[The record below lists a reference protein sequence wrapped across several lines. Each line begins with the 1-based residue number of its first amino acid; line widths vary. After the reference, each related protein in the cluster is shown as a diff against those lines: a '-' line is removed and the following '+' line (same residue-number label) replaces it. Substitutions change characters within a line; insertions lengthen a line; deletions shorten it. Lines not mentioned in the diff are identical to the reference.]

1 MASAT
6 NNWETAPLPE
16 LDMGTLM
23 PLVMALLGMGALR
36 SYEKKNNLT
45 KQKDKYVRKI

>member
-1 MASAT
+1 M
-6 NNWETAPLPE
+6 PLPE

-36 SYEKKNNLT
+36 TYEKQKGINVDKG
-45 KQKDKYVRKI
+45 KQLK

>member
-1 MASAT
+1 MFFIAT
-6 NNWETAPLPE
+6 FNYETAPLPE

-36 SYEKKNNLT
+36 SYEKKNQLT
-45 KQKDKYVRKI
+45 K